1 MFKEVALFERLEA
14 RFIERIDEAG
24 GPTLVTMFQA
34 HGAWAAH
41 VVDEVLVKKKQKKRV
56 YKIFKKYHDLFYE
69 HCVVNLIKKADE
81 ITVKYRSNFNVHA
94 TSILDFSRI
103 SHSTKFKSV
112 NLKTWDTEV

>member
-1 MFKEVALFERLEA
+1 MLAKFVYIGDHTHVIVKNDLVNEILFPSLYMMPYSNMT
-14 RFIERIDEAG
+14 FD
-24 GPTLVTMFQA
+24 F
-34 HGAWAAH
+34 
-41 VVDEVLVKKKQKKRV
+41 
-56 YKIFKKYHDLFYE
+56 
-69 HCVVNLIKKADE
+69 KKADE